1 MFSTLIFF
9 NLFFMV
15 TREFLSPFD
24 SYLRFTNLPSIASA
38 SPAPISTTSTSILLA
53 SSSLSQ
59 ATSFR
64 SLHSALFR
72 SPIFSHK
79 RLNRGG
85 SYKLEIPVKYRLYDQ
100 EKIIQWLNKKLEKV
114 KKSYNV
120 KFLNL

>member
-53 SSSLSQ
+53 SSQ

-64 SLHSALFR
+64 PLHSALFR

-79 RLNRGG
+79 RLNHGG

-100 EKIIQWLNKKLEKV
+100 EKIVQWLNKKLEKV

-120 KFLNL
+120 KFLNLT